1 MKRLKRTEPRT
12 EPWSTLLFTGF
23 HLDLLPLTTT
33 LWVQLFSQFLTHF
46 AVFIQPILQ
55 QLIFVNS
62 VEDFR
67 PSWSPVKQ
75 YPLLFCQTAHF
86 IVEAYQAGQ
95 TWFHLD
101 EFVLTTS
108 DDFLLHVPE
117 MVSRESF
124 SSPFQGSKWGWLACS
139 SLIVLF
145 PWDMGV
151 CLVSSSLWV
160 LLLGDGIKQ
169 RLQGTASQWN
179 LPAWSSVCIPSVYMD
194 LWTSDVLEYLC
205 WKRIRS
211 GNIFLASAFPF
222 GILDQWTPKGWPCW

>member
-33 LWVQLFSQFLTHF
+33 LWVQLFSQFSTHF

-124 SSPFQGSKWGWLACS
+124 SSPSQGSKWGWLACS

-151 CLVSSSLWV
+151 VFSFFQSLSASLGRWDQAEITGHGLTMKSASLLICVHPISVYGFMNIWCPGVPLLEEDQVREYLPSFSLSLWH
-160 LLLGDGIKQ
+160 LGPM
-169 RLQGTASQWN
+169 N
-179 LPAWSSVCIPSVYMD
+179 P
-194 LWTSDVLEYLC
+194 
-205 WKRIRS
+205 
-211 GNIFLASAFPF
+211 
-222 GILDQWTPKGWPCW
+222 